1 MELFSRFRDTVFLK
15 EDSDLEKQLNE
26 LRNIREKLQN
36 TDEIDKDI
44 KLLEYGI
51 AGEKEIAFELK
62 NANIGMYVLHDVT
75 FEYDGNKAQI
85 DYLLFTRG
93 YFYLI
98 ECKNLVGNITV
109 DSNGQFYREY
119 EYKGKKIKESI
130 YSPYTQAV
138 RHQDMMK
145 KVWSINHGTIS
156 NLIFGNQGKDFF
168 RPIVVLSNSKSFLN
182 TKYAPKDIRKDI
194 IRADQLVSYIKKD
207 LDNLSIMQLNTEK
220 NIKDA
225 AEVWLSRT
233 TTNTRNIADKY
244 KKEASNAVMKHK
256 EQVSSVND
264 VNIEK
269 ELKTF
274 RKEKSTK
281 MNVPAYY
288 IFTDEEMNS
297 IIKLMPKTIDE
308 LKNSNILSD
317 IKVKCHGDE
326 IIEIINK

>member
-26 LRNIREKLQN
+26 LRNIRDKLQN

-85 DYLLFTRG
+85 DYLLITRG
-93 YFYLI
+93 YCYLI
-98 ECKNLVGNITV
+98 ECKNLYGNITV

-145 KVWSINHGTIS
+145 KVWSANHS
-156 NLIFGNQGKDFF
+156 KLDNFIFGRFHGKNFF

-182 TKYAPKDIRKDI
+182 TKYAPKEIRNDI
-194 IRADQLVSYIKKD
+194 IRADQLISYIQKD
-207 LDNLSIMQLNTEK
+207 IDNMDSAELCGEK
-220 NIKDA
+220 MLKQA
-225 AEVWLSRT
+225 ADVWLSRSI
-233 TTNTRNIADKY
+233 TNNTNLANKY
-244 KKEASNAVMKHK
+244 SNAIKDK
-256 EQVSSVND
+256 DDKADLENKLR
-264 VNIEK
+264 I
-269 ELKTF
+269 F
-274 RKEKSTK
+274 RKEKSK
-281 MNVPAYY
+281 SMNVPAYY
-288 IFTDEEMNS
+288 IFTDEELNNLLE
-297 IIKLMPKTIDE
+297 KMPKTIEE
-308 LKNSNILSD
+308 LKVKRILTD
-317 IKVKCHGDE
+317 IKIKCHGEE
-326 IIEIINK
+326 IIRILNDK

>member
-1 MELFSRFRDTVFLK
+1 MELFSRFRDTIFLK

-26 LRNIREKLQN
+26 LRNIRDKLQN

-98 ECKNLVGNITV
+98 ECKKLVGNITV

-145 KVWSINHGTIS
+145 KVWSANHS
-156 NLIFGNQGKDFF
+156 KLDNFIFGRFHGKNFF

-182 TKYAPKDIRKDI
+182 TKYAPKEIRNDI
-194 IRADQLVSYIKKD
+194 IRADQLISYIQKD
-207 LDNLSIMQLNTEK
+207 IDNMDSAELCGEK
-220 NIKDA
+220 MLKQA
-225 AEVWLSRT
+225 ADVWLSRSI
-233 TTNTRNIADKY
+233 TNNTNLVNKY
-244 KKEASNAVMKHK
+244 SNAIKDK
-256 EQVSSVND
+256 DDKADLEN
-264 VNIEK
+264 K
-269 ELKTF
+269 LRTF
-274 RKEKSTK
+274 RKEKSK
-281 MNVPAYY
+281 SMNVPAYY
-288 IFTDEEMNS
+288 IFTDEELNNLLE
-297 IIKLMPKTIDE
+297 IMPKTIEE
-308 LKNSNILSD
+308 LKVKRILTD
-317 IKVKCHGDE
+317 IKIKCHGEE
-326 IIEIINK
+326 IIRILNDK

>member
-15 EDSDLEKQLNE
+15 EDSDLEKQLEE
-26 LRNIREKLQN
+26 LKSIRNKLDN

-51 AGEKEIAFELK
+51 IGEKEIAFELK

-145 KVWSINHGTIS
+145 KVWSANHS
-156 NLIFGNQGKDFF
+156 KLDNFIFGRFHGKNFF

-182 TKYAPKDIRKDI
+182 TKYAPKEIRNDI
-194 IRADQLVSYIKKD
+194 IRADQLISYIQKD
-207 LDNLSIMQLNTEK
+207 IDNMDSAELCGEK
-220 NIKDA
+220 MLKQA
-225 AEVWLSRT
+225 ADVWLSRSI
-233 TTNTRNIADKY
+233 TNNTNLANKYSNAIKDKY
-244 KKEASNAVMKHK
+244 DKADLENKLR
-256 EQVSSVND
+256 
-264 VNIEK
+264 I
-269 ELKTF
+269 F
-274 RKEKSTK
+274 RKEKSK
-281 MNVPAYY
+281 SMNVPAYY
-288 IFTDEEMNS
+288 IFTDEELNNLLE
-297 IIKLMPKTIDE
+297 IMPKTIEE
-308 LKNSNILSD
+308 LKIKKILTD
-317 IKVKCHGDE
+317 IKIKCHGDE
-326 IIEIINK
+326 IIKIIKISGGFYDR

>member
-15 EDSDLEKQLNE
+15 EDSDLEKQLDE

-62 NANIGMYVLHDVT
+62 NANVGMYVLHDVT

-145 KVWSINHGTIS
+145 KVWSANHS
-156 NLIFGNQGKDFF
+156 KLDNFIFGRFHGKNFF

-182 TKYAPKDIRKDI
+182 TKYAPKEIRNDI
-194 IRADQLVSYIKKD
+194 IRADQLISYIQKD
-207 LDNLSIMQLNTEK
+207 IDNMDSAELCGEK
-220 NIKDA
+220 MLKQA
-225 AEVWLSRT
+225 ADVWLSRSI
-233 TTNTRNIADKY
+233 TNNTNFANKYSNAIKDKY
-244 KKEASNAVMKHK
+244 DKADLENKLR
-256 EQVSSVND
+256 
-264 VNIEK
+264 I
-269 ELKTF
+269 F
-274 RKEKSTK
+274 RKEKSK
-281 MNVPAYY
+281 SMNVPAYY
-288 IFTDEEMNS
+288 IFTDEELNNLLE
-297 IIKLMPKTIDE
+297 IMPKTIEE
-308 LKNSNILSD
+308 LKIKKILTD
-317 IKVKCHGDE
+317 IKIKCHGDE
-326 IIEIINK
+326 IIKIIKISGGFYDR

>member
-15 EDSDLEKQLNE
+15 EDSDLEKQLDE
-26 LRNIREKLQN
+26 LRKIREKLQN

-62 NANIGMYVLHDVT
+62 NANIGMYVLHDVA

-145 KVWSINHGTIS
+145 KVWSANHS
-156 NLIFGNQGKDFF
+156 KLDNFIFGRFHGKNFF

-182 TKYAPKDIRKDI
+182 TKYAPKEIRNDI
-194 IRADQLVSYIKKD
+194 IRADQLISYIQKD
-207 LDNLSIMQLNTEK
+207 IDNMDSAELCGEK
-220 NIKDA
+220 MLKQA
-225 AEVWLSRT
+225 ADVWLSRSI
-233 TTNTRNIADKY
+233 TNNTNISNKYLNAIKDKDDKADLENK
-244 KKEASNAVMKHK
+244 
-256 EQVSSVND
+256 
-264 VNIEK
+264 
-269 ELKTF
+269 LRTF
-274 RKEKSTK
+274 RKEKSK
-281 MNVPAYY
+281 SMNVPAYY
-288 IFTDEEMNS
+288 IFTDEELNNLLE
-297 IIKLMPKTIDE
+297 IMPKTIEE
-308 LKNSNILSD
+308 LKIKKILTD
-317 IKVKCHGDE
+317 IKIKCHGEE
-326 IIEIINK
+326 IIEIVKKK

>member
-15 EDSDLEKQLNE
+15 EDSDLEKQLDE
-26 LRNIREKLQN
+26 LRNIKEKLQN

-75 FEYDGNKAQI
+75 FECDGNKAQI

-145 KVWSINHGTIS
+145 KVWSANHS
-156 NLIFGNQGKDFF
+156 KLDNFIFGRFHGKDFF
-168 RPIVVLSNSKSFLN
+168 RPIVVLSNSKCFLN
-182 TKYAPKDIRKDI
+182 TKYAPKEIRNDI
-194 IRADQLVSYIKKD
+194 IRADQLISYIQKDIDNMDSAELCGEKK
-207 LDNLSIMQLNTEK
+207 LKQ
-220 NIKDA
+220 A
-225 AEVWLSRT
+225 AEVWLSRSI
-233 TTNTRNIADKY
+233 TNNTNLANKY
-244 KKEASNAVMKHK
+244 SNAIKDK
-256 EQVSSVND
+256 NSKADLEN
-264 VNIEK
+264 K
-269 ELKTF
+269 LRTF
-274 RKEKSTK
+274 RKEKSK
-281 MNVPAYY
+281 SMNVPAYY
-288 IFTDEEMNS
+288 IFTDEELNNLLE
-297 IIKLMPKTIDE
+297 IMPKTIEE
-308 LKNSNILSD
+308 LKTKRILTD
-317 IKVKCHGDE
+317 IKIKCHGEE
-326 IIEIINK
+326 ILKILNKKEIL

>member
-15 EDSDLEKQLNE
+15 EDSDLEKQLDE

-75 FEYDGNKAQI
+75 FEYNGNKAQI

-145 KVWSINHGTIS
+145 KVWSLNHS
-156 NLIFGNQGKDFF
+156 KLDNFIFGRFHGKNFF
-168 RPIVVLSNSKSFLN
+168 RPIVVLSNCKSFLN
-182 TKYAPKDIRKDI
+182 TKYAPKEIRNDI
-194 IRADQLVSYIKKD
+194 IRADQLISYIQKD
-207 LDNLSIMQLNTEK
+207 IDNMDSAELCGEK
-220 NIKDA
+220 MLKQA
-225 AEVWLSRT
+225 AEIWLSRMVLN
-233 TTNTRNIADKY
+233 NTSLANKY
-244 KKEASNAVMKHK
+244 LNQIINKNNKIDLEN
-256 EQVSSVND
+256 
-264 VNIEK
+264 
-269 ELKTF
+269 ELRTF
-274 RKEKSTK
+274 RKEKSK
-281 MNVPAYY
+281 SMNVPAYY
-288 IFTDEEMNS
+288 IFTDEELNS
-297 IIKLMPKTIDE
+297 LLEIMPKTIEE
-308 LKNSNILSD
+308 LKIKKILTD
-317 IKVKCHGDE
+317 IKIKCHGDE
-326 IIEIINK
+326 IIKILNNK

>member
-26 LRNIREKLQN
+26 LRNIRDKLQN

-145 KVWSINHGTIS
+145 KVWSANHS
-156 NLIFGNQGKDFF
+156 KLDNFIFGRFHGKNFF

-182 TKYAPKDIRKDI
+182 TKYAPKEIRNDI
-194 IRADQLVSYIKKD
+194 IRADQLISYIQKD
-207 LDNLSIMQLNTEK
+207 IDNMDSAELCGEK
-220 NIKDA
+220 MLKQA
-225 AEVWLSRT
+225 AETWLSRMVLN
-233 TTNTRNIADKY
+233 NTSLANKY
-244 KKEASNAVMKHK
+244 LNQIINKNNKIDLEN
-256 EQVSSVND
+256 
-264 VNIEK
+264 
-269 ELKTF
+269 ELRTF
-274 RKEKSTK
+274 RKEKSK
-281 MNVPAYY
+281 SMNVPAYY
-288 IFTDEEMNS
+288 IFTDEELNS
-297 IIKLMPKTIDE
+297 LLEIMPKTIEE
-308 LKNSNILSD
+308 LKIKKILTD
-317 IKVKCHGDE
+317 IKIKCHGDE
-326 IIEIINK
+326 IIKILNNK

>member
-26 LRNIREKLQN
+26 LRNIRNKLQN

-145 KVWSINHGTIS
+145 KVWSANHS
-156 NLIFGNQGKDFF
+156 KLDNFIFGRFHGKDFF

-182 TKYAPKDIRKDI
+182 TKYAPKEIRNDI
-194 IRADQLVSYIKKD
+194 IRADQLISYIQKD
-207 LDNLSIMQLNTEK
+207 IDNMDSAELCGEK
-220 NIKDA
+220 MLKQA
-225 AEVWLSRT
+225 AETWLSRSVSN
-233 TTNTRNIADKY
+233 NTSISNKYLSAIKDKDDKADLENK
-244 KKEASNAVMKHK
+244 
-256 EQVSSVND
+256 
-264 VNIEK
+264 
-269 ELKTF
+269 LRTF
-274 RKEKSTK
+274 RKEKSK
-281 MNVPAYY
+281 SMNVPAYY
-288 IFTDEEMNS
+288 IFTDEELNNLLE
-297 IIKLMPKTIDE
+297 IMPKTIEE
-308 LKNSNILSD
+308 LKTKRILTD
-317 IKVKCHGDE
+317 IKIKCHGEE
-326 IIEIINK
+326 IIKILNKN

>member
-26 LRNIREKLQN
+26 LRNIRDKLQN

-75 FEYDGNKAQI
+75 FELDGNKAQI

-145 KVWSINHGTIS
+145 KVWSANHS
-156 NLIFGNQGKDFF
+156 KLDNFIFGRFHGKNFF

-182 TKYAPKDIRKDI
+182 TKYAPKEIRNDI
-194 IRADQLVSYIKKD
+194 IRADQLIRYIQKD
-207 LDNLSIMQLNTEK
+207 IDNMDSTELCGEK
-220 NIKDA
+220 MLKQA
-225 AEVWLSRT
+225 ADVWLSRSI
-233 TTNTRNIADKY
+233 TNNTNLANKY
-244 KKEASNAVMKHK
+244 SNAIKDK
-256 EQVSSVND
+256 DDKADLENKLR
-264 VNIEK
+264 I
-269 ELKTF
+269 F
-274 RKEKSTK
+274 RKEKSK
-281 MNVPAYY
+281 SMNVPAYY
-288 IFTDEEMNS
+288 IFTDEELNNLLE
-297 IIKLMPKTIDE
+297 IMPKTIEE
-308 LKNSNILSD
+308 LKTKRILTD
-317 IKVKCHGDE
+317 IKIKCHGEE
-326 IIEIINK
+326 IIEIVKKK

>member
-15 EDSDLEKQLNE
+15 EDSDLEKQLDE

-51 AGEKEIAFELK
+51 AGENEIAFELK

-145 KVWSINHGTIS
+145 KVWSANHS
-156 NLIFGNQGKDFF
+156 KLDNFIFGRFHGKNFF
-168 RPIVVLSNSKSFLN
+168 RPIVVLANSKSYLN
-182 TKYAPKDIRKDI
+182 TKYAPKEIRNDI
-194 IRADQLVSYIKKD
+194 IRADQLISYIQKD
-207 LDNLSIMQLNTEK
+207 IDNMDSAELCGEK
-220 NIKDA
+220 MLKQA
-225 AEVWLSRT
+225 ADVWLSRSI
-233 TTNTRNIADKY
+233 TNNTNLANKY
-244 KKEASNAVMKHK
+244 SNAIKDK
-256 EQVSSVND
+256 DDKADLEN
-264 VNIEK
+264 K
-269 ELKTF
+269 LRTF
-274 RKEKSTK
+274 RKEKSK
-281 MNVPAYY
+281 SMNVPAYY
-288 IFTDEEMNS
+288 IFTDEELNNLLE
-297 IIKLMPKTIDE
+297 IMPKTIEE
-308 LKNSNILSD
+308 LKEKRILTD
-317 IKVKCHGDE
+317 IKIKCHGEE
-326 IIEIINK
+326 IIEIVKKK

>member
-26 LRNIREKLQN
+26 LRNIRDKLQN

-145 KVWSINHGTIS
+145 KVWSSNHS
-156 NLIFGNQGKDFF
+156 KLDNFIFGRFHGKNFF

-182 TKYAPKDIRKDI
+182 TKYAPKEIRNDI
-194 IRADQLVSYIKKD
+194 IRADQLISYIQKD
-207 LDNLSIMQLNTEK
+207 IDNMDSAELCGEK
-220 NIKDA
+220 MLKQA
-225 AEVWLSRT
+225 AETWLSRSVLNN
-233 TTNTRNIADKY
+233 TNLANKY
-244 KKEASNAVMKHK
+244 SNAIKDKNVKADLENK
-256 EQVSSVND
+256 
-264 VNIEK
+264 
-269 ELKTF
+269 LRTF
-274 RKEKSTK
+274 RKEKSK
-281 MNVPAYY
+281 SMNVPAYY
-288 IFTDEEMNS
+288 IFTDEELNNLLE
-297 IIKLMPKTIDE
+297 IMPKTIEE
-308 LKNSNILSD
+308 LKEKRILTD
-317 IKVKCHGDE
+317 IKIKCHGDE
-326 IIEIINK
+326 IIKILNNK

>member
-26 LRNIREKLQN
+26 LRNIRDKLQN

-145 KVWSINHGTIS
+145 KVWSANHS
-156 NLIFGNQGKDFF
+156 KLDNFIFGRFHGKDFF
-168 RPIVVLSNSKSFLN
+168 RPIVVLSNSKSLLN
-182 TKYAPKDIRKDI
+182 TKYAPKEIRNDI
-194 IRADQLVSYIKKD
+194 IRADQLISYIQKD
-207 LDNLSIMQLNTEK
+207 IDNMDSAELCGEK
-220 NIKDA
+220 MLKQA
-225 AEVWLSRT
+225 ANVWLSRSI
-233 TTNTRNIADKY
+233 TNNTNLANKY
-244 KKEASNAVMKHK
+244 SNAIKDK
-256 EQVSSVND
+256 DDKADLENKLR
-264 VNIEK
+264 I
-269 ELKTF
+269 F
-274 RKEKSTK
+274 RKEKSK
-281 MNVPAYY
+281 SMNVPAYY
-288 IFTDEEMNS
+288 IFTDEELNNLLE
-297 IIKLMPKTIDE
+297 IMPKTIEE
-308 LKNSNILSD
+308 LKVKRILTD
-317 IKVKCHGDE
+317 IKIKCHGEE
-326 IIEIINK
+326 IIRILNDK

>member
-15 EDSDLEKQLNE
+15 EDSDLEKQLDE

-85 DYLLFTRG
+85 DYLIFTRG

-119 EYKGKKIKESI
+119 EYNDKKIKESI

-145 KVWSINHGTIS
+145 KVWSANHS
-156 NLIFGNQGKDFF
+156 KLDNFIFGRFHGKNFF
-168 RPIVVLSNSKSFLN
+168 RPIVVLSNSKSILN
-182 TKYAPKDIRKDI
+182 TKYAPKEIKNDI
-194 IRADQLVSYIKKD
+194 IRADQLISYIQKD
-207 LDNLSIMQLNTEK
+207 IDNMDSAELWGEK
-220 NIKDA
+220 MLKEA
-225 AEVWLSRT
+225 AEVWISRSITNNTNISNKYLSE
-233 TTNTRNIADKY
+233 IKEKDDKADLENKLR
-244 KKEASNAVMKHK
+244 A
-256 EQVSSVND
+256 
-264 VNIEK
+264 
-269 ELKTF
+269 F
-274 RKEKSTK
+274 RKEKSK
-281 MNVPAYY
+281 SMNVPAYY
-288 IFTDEEMNS
+288 IFTDEELNNLLE
-297 IIKLMPKTIDE
+297 IMPKTIEE
-308 LKNSNILSD
+308 LKTKRILTA
-317 IKVKCHGDE
+317 IKIKCHGEE
-326 IIEIINK
+326 IIKIIGGVYGK

>member
-26 LRNIREKLQN
+26 LRNIRDKLQN

-145 KVWSINHGTIS
+145 KVWSANHS
-156 NLIFGNQGKDFF
+156 KLDNFIFGRFHGKDFF

-182 TKYAPKDIRKDI
+182 TKYAPKEIRNDI
-194 IRADQLVSYIKKD
+194 IRADQLISYIQKD
-207 LDNLSIMQLNTEK
+207 IDNMDSAELCGEK
-220 NIKDA
+220 MLKQA
-225 AEVWLSRT
+225 AETWLSRSI
-233 TTNTRNIADKY
+233 TNNTNLANKY
-244 KKEASNAVMKHK
+244 SNAIKDK
-256 EQVSSVND
+256 DDKSDLES
-264 VNIEK
+264 K
-269 ELKTF
+269 LRTF
-274 RKEKSTK
+274 RKEKSK
-281 MNVPAYY
+281 SMNVPAYY
-288 IFTDEEMNS
+288 IFTDEELNNLLE
-297 IIKLMPKTIDE
+297 IMPKTIEE
-308 LKNSNILSD
+308 LKVKRILTD
-317 IKVKCHGDE
+317 IKIKCHGEE
-326 IIEIINK
+326 IIRILNDK

>member
-15 EDSDLEKQLNE
+15 EDSDLEEQLDE

-145 KVWSINHGTIS
+145 KVWSVNHS
-156 NLIFGNQGKDFF
+156 KLDNFIFGRFHGKNFF

-182 TKYAPKDIRKDI
+182 TKYAPKEIRNDI
-194 IRADQLVSYIKKD
+194 IRADQLISYIQKD
-207 LDNLSIMQLNTEK
+207 IDNMDSAELCGEK
-220 NIKDA
+220 MLKQA
-225 AEVWLSRT
+225 ADVWLSRSI
-233 TTNTRNIADKY
+233 TNNANLANKY
-244 KKEASNAVMKHK
+244 SNAIKDK
-256 EQVSSVND
+256 NSKADLEN
-264 VNIEK
+264 K
-269 ELKTF
+269 LRTF
-274 RKEKSTK
+274 RKEKSK
-281 MNVPAYY
+281 SMNVPAYY
-288 IFTDEEMNS
+288 IFTDEELNNLLE
-297 IIKLMPKTIDE
+297 IMPKTIEE
-308 LKNSNILSD
+308 LKIKKILTD
-317 IKVKCHGDE
+317 IKIKCHGDE
-326 IIEIINK
+326 IIKILNNK